1 MFFLAMLNRST
12 YFVRERVGILKLS
25 DTYDI
30 FDPDSRAQIGIAK
43 DKPGDLIHALRLFL
57 GKEALPIKVFVYEG
71 DNPDDE
77 SKLLFSIQRG
87 FTLWRS
93 KVDVLD
99 KDGRTIGWF
108 VSKILSIGG
117 AFTVFDAEGVQIAMI
132 QGDWKGWNFSF
143 KDASGSEIGNV
154 TKKWSGVGKELF
166 TTADN
171 YMISLNQEYPP
182 ATNLL
187 LLAAGL
193 AVDTV
198 FKEKK

>member
-1 MFFLAMLNRST
+1 MLTRST
-12 YFVRERVGILKLS
+12 YFIRERVRLLKLT

-30 FDPDSRAQIGIAK
+30 FDPDSRTQIGIAK
-43 DKPGDLIHALRLFL
+43 DKPGDLVQALRLFL
-57 GKEALPIKVFVYEG
+57 GKEALPIKIFVYEG

-77 SKLLFSIQRG
+77 TRLLFSIQRG

-93 KVDVLD
+93 RVNVFD
-99 KDGRTIGWF
+99 KDGQIIGWF
-108 VSKILSIGG
+108 ISKILSIGG
-117 AFTVFDAEGVQIAMI
+117 AFTVFDAEGIQIATV

-143 KDASGSEIGNV
+143 RDASGSEIGNI

-171 YMISLNQEYPP
+171 YMISLTQEYPSK
-182 ATNLL
+182 TNLL